1 MSNYDPNLPE
11 SPKPAEEKVVP
22 VLKDLLSA
30 LDIITSN
37 RYMTLASQNEI
48 DVYVTYITYRVQQD
62 LYQLCRECGL
72 LRDLTWEDFVLLMR
86 QHKPARTAAMVV
98 VRETLKEFFHSGQY
112 DFDAAEVKLI
122 QDSDVEDGEDIILH
136 CSNLF
141 PKGEG
146 SSLIEGILFHAE
158 VSHYKRLRNQG
169 KDFPWQEYLDELE
182 QKGPMWA
189 QVYTA
194 FRDALVRLDF
204 KPVWSSEKLE
214 ELVRQTGG
222 SEV

>member
-1 MSNYDPNLPE
+1 
-11 SPKPAEEKVVP
+11 
-22 VLKDLLSA
+22 
-30 LDIITSN
+30 
-37 RYMTLASQNEI
+37 
-48 DVYVTYITYRVQQD
+48 
-62 LYQLCRECGL
+62 
-72 LRDLTWEDFVLLMR
+72 
-86 QHKPARTAAMVV
+86 MVV

-122 QDSDVEDGEDIILH
+122 QDSDIEDSKDIILH

-141 PKGEG
+141 SKGEG
-146 SSLIEGILFHAE
+146 SGLIEGILFHAE

-169 KDFPWQEYLDELE
+169 KDFLWQEYLDELE
-182 QKGPMWA
+182 QKGPMWV

-194 FRDALVRLDF
+194 FRDALAQLDF
-204 KPVWSSEKLE
+204 KPVWKSEKLE

>member
-1 MSNYDPNLPE
+1 MPE
-11 SPKPAEEKVVP
+11 NQEQTEKVVP

-30 LDIITSN
+30 LDIAASN
-37 RYMTLASQNEI
+37 RYITLASQNEI
-48 DVYVTYITYRVQQD
+48 DIYVTYITYRVQQD
-62 LYQLCRECGL
+62 LYQLCQECGL
-72 LRDLTWEDFVLLMR
+72 LCDLTWEDFVLLMR

-122 QDSDVEDGEDIILH
+122 QDSDIEDSKDIILH

-141 PKGEG
+141 SKGEG
-146 SSLIEGILFHAE
+146 SGLNEGILFHAE

-169 KDFPWQEYLDELE
+169 KDFLWQEYLDELE
-182 QKGPMWA
+182 QKGPMWV

-194 FRDALVRLDF
+194 FRDALAQLDF
-204 KPVWSSEKLE
+204 KPVWKSEKLE

>member
-1 MSNYDPNLPE
+1 MSIIDNNH
-11 SPKPAEEKVVP
+11 VP
-22 VLKDLLSA
+22 DDLILKDLLSA
-30 LDIITSN
+30 LDIAASN

-48 DVYVTYITYRVQQD
+48 DVYVTYLTYRVQQD
-62 LYQLCRECGL
+62 LYQLCQEYGL
-72 LRDLTWEDFVLLMR
+72 LRDLEWEDFVLLMR
-86 QHKPARTAAMVV
+86 QHKPARTAAVVV

-122 QDSDVEDGEDIILH
+122 QDSDIGDGEDKILH

-141 PKGEG
+141 SRDEG
-146 SSLIEGILFHAE
+146 SGMIEGVLFHAE
-158 VSHYKRLRNQG
+158 VSHYRRLLSQG
-169 KDFPWQEYLDELE
+169 RDFLWQEYLNELE
-182 QKGPMWA
+182 QKGPLWA

-204 KPVWSSEKLE
+204 KPVWSSGELE
-214 ELVRQTGG
+214 ELVRRADG

>member
-1 MSNYDPNLPE
+1 MPE
-11 SPKPAEEKVVP
+11 NQEQTEKVVP

-30 LDIITSN
+30 LDIAASN
-37 RYMTLASQNEI
+37 RYITLASQNEI
-48 DVYVTYITYRVQQD
+48 DIYVTYITYRVQQD
-62 LYQLCRECGL
+62 LYQLCQECGL
-72 LRDLTWEDFVLLMR
+72 LCDLTWEDFVLLIR
-86 QHKPARTAAMVV
+86 Q
-98 VRETLKEFFHSGQY
+98 LKEFFHSGQY

-122 QDSDVEDGEDIILH
+122 QDSDIEDSKDIILH

-141 PKGEG
+141 SKGEG
-146 SSLIEGILFHAE
+146 SGLIEGILFHAE

-169 KDFPWQEYLDELE
+169 KDFLWQEYLDELE
-182 QKGPMWA
+182 QKGPMWV

-194 FRDALVRLDF
+194 FRDALAQLDF
-204 KPVWSSEKLE
+204 KPVWKSEKLE